1 MESTRVSKKV
11 DRFEAALLE
20 LEAYDCDRITAS
32 SSASP
37 QNDGEKE
44 RKNNDDDFQ
53 CEDMDDFIDKGASE
67 TVAVEQREGGV
78 VPFIVDDFRHFRQ
91 ANHAFRLL
99 ENMNDNGDG
108 PIDIYDHSGVR
119 STVGA
124 NTKNVDRIPLA
135 KLGKLKGMSCDGYL
149 IRGFH
154 TWGAA
159 SKAIGADIVNLGTAT
174 QLLNTPVYPDACVE
188 RQKGE
193 DTLTQGMKSLGGEL
207 ITLVAT
213 ANAKRIFVRRAL
225 VRKIAAEIN
234 RGDAS
239 IDCVMRTDKRIGFPI
254 RRHPRSP
261 DVFTFNSG
269 GNGTDVATSTLLSC
283 FERAGVTPSDV
294 RVVQRGGSLPIPLQ
308 DSEPGSEKEP
318 GILGLHGKKIDEES
332 FRRSPLY
339 GVISGAKAINIDIA
353 YNFATGSN
361 VVLVLGEEGVRD
373 ASRDIGTLHAKKGV
387 FVAPMLVVQQ
397 ALQQQLEF
405 GGFGTDE
412 TKDRRNMALF
422 AAADKGEFGGS
433 ATVIVENGG
442 KNYSDHWGKDGPLT
456 TSVCFYPD
464 SYVHRMKAAVKGA
477 GGGRAIPV
485 KGKTSNKVGK
495 TLCGNLWNQAEDGAG
510 RPDRLETY
518 RIEATVNCG
527 SFETPLDAINGVL
540 ATASLGALDAARSV
554 VFMGAIP
561 AASAYKT
568 AEKIA
573 EVARDSALFAR
584 DDKGVITDEAYVA
597 LIMLLNALGYS
608 VPGAPSRALLPEL
621 LFGREGCIWICRP
634 NYKFTA
640 AAKNLGKSTELV
652 RDTDISEEE
661 KGRVL
666 ANASG
671 IVQRPWAS
679 EMWFSARIQ
688 VEKSTSLVIRSVA
701 SMTAEGKHPRT
712 DEGKFAAIIDQDA
725 LRLSLVEVQEVL
737 YSSEAALLQMA
748 AEVAGWEQGNPKS
761 KHALTAALAQLEAL
775 NLCYPAVEKAKLRI
789 KAAQLEAEKGEA
801 AQVEAGE
808 EERAPDRPGVSA
820 IGGEYP
826 PGGGNV
832 AAEEGG
838 YEADGGGSGA
848 EDAEADGGGSGAGD
862 AEAAPVSHS
871 FIRPF
876 IHSLI
881 HSSTHPSTLA
891 TFLSYC
897 LSPLHFMFPPL
908 PTHRPAAPAQQATR
922 EAPFPCR
929 VAGGRCGGGGVGG
942 WWERQRQ
949 FGQWW
954 ERQRQFGTTGGV
966 GHTEG
971 HKQ

>member
-1 MESTRVSKKV
+1 MESRRVSKKADDGRFLLPEAHKLLLPGARKLFAHDH
-11 DRFEAALLE
+11 DRGVSSASAIVAGSFASASAQNDEEKKRKNDDDSAAS
-20 LEAYDCDRITAS
+20 AITAS

-44 RKNNDDDFQ
+44 RKNDDDDDD
-53 CEDMDDFIDKGASE
+53 DMDDFIDKGASE

-135 KLGKLKGMSCDGYL
+135 KLGKLVRMSCDGYL

-154 TWGAA
+154 TWGAV
-159 SKAIGADIVNLGTAT
+159 SRAIGADIVNLGTAT

-188 RQKGE
+188 HQKGE
-193 DTLTQGMKSLGGEL
+193 DALTQEMKSLGGER

-225 VRKIAAEIN
+225 VRKIADEIN

-239 IDCVMRTDKRIGFPI
+239 IDCVMRTDDRVGFPI
-254 RRHPRSP
+254 RRQQRSP

-283 FERAGVTPSDV
+283 FGRAGVTPPDL

-308 DSEPGSEKEP
+308 DLEPGSEKEP
-318 GILGLHGKKIDEES
+318 GLLGLFGKKIDEGS

-339 GVISGAKAINIDIA
+339 EVISGAKAINIDIA
-353 YNFATGSN
+353 YNIATGGN
-361 VVLVLGEEGVRD
+361 VVLVLGEKGVRN
-373 ASRDIGTLHAKKGV
+373 ARGDIGTLHAKKGV

-405 GGFGTDE
+405 GGFGTGE

-433 ATVIVENGG
+433 ATVIVEDGG
-442 KNYSDHWGKDGPLT
+442 KNYSSHWGKDGALT

-477 GGGRAIPV
+477 GGGRTLPV

-495 TLCGNLWNQAEDGAG
+495 TLCGNLWQQAKDGAG

-518 RIEATVNCG
+518 RVEATVNCG

-597 LIMLLNALGYS
+597 LIMLSNALGYS

-640 AAKNLGKSTELV
+640 AAKNLGKSTDLD

-671 IVQRPWAS
+671 IVQRPWAA
-679 EMWFSARIQ
+679 EMWFSARIK

-712 DEGKFAAIIDQDA
+712 EEGKFAAIIDQDA
-725 LRLSLVEVQEVL
+725 LRLGLVEVQEVL
-737 YSSEAALLQMA
+737 YASEAALLQMA
-748 AEVAGWEQGNPKS
+748 GEVADWEQGNPKS

-775 NLCYPAVEKAKLRI
+775 NLCYPAVEEAKLRI
-789 KAAQLEAEKGEA
+789 KAAQLEAEKEKA

-808 EERAPDRPGVSA
+808 GERAPDRSGVSA

-826 PGGGNV
+826 SEGGNV
-832 AAEEGG
+832 AAEGGG
-838 YEADGGGSGA
+838 YEADGGDSGAEGAGADGGGSGA
-848 EDAEADGGGSGAGD
+848 EDAEA
-862 AEAAPVSHS
+862 APVS
-871 FIRPF
+871 RPF
-876 IHSLI
+876 IHPFIRPSVRSIKPVHSFDHSPIHPSTHLPIHPSI
-881 HSSTHPSTLA
+881 HSSIH
-891 TFLSYC
+891 
-897 LSPLHFMFPPL
+897 
-908 PTHRPAAPAQQATR
+908 
-922 EAPFPCR
+922 
-929 VAGGRCGGGGVGG
+929 
-942 WWERQRQ
+942 
-949 FGQWW
+949 
-954 ERQRQFGTTGGV
+954 
-966 GHTEG
+966 
-971 HKQ
+971 